1 MKVSVAYV
9 TSGKQAVL
17 TVEVPEGSTVQ
28 QAIEKSGILT
38 RFPDIDLTQQK
49 VGIYTKV
56 VPLDAPAPEG
66 ARIEIYRPII
76 ADPAT
81 VKRREKAE

>member
-1 MKVSVAYV
+1 MKVSVAYA
-9 TSGKQAVL
+9 TAAKQAVL
-17 TVEVPEGSTVQ
+17 SVELPEGATVQ
-28 QAIEKSGILT
+28 QAIEASGILV
-38 RFPDIDLTQQK
+38 RFPEIDLTQQK

-66 ARIEIYRPII
+66 ARIEIYRPIT

-81 VKRREKAE
+81 VKRRDKTE

>member
-9 TSGKQAVL
+9 TSAKQAVL
-17 TVEVPEGSTVQ
+17 SVELPDGATVQ
-28 QAIEKSGILT
+28 QAIEQSGILK
-38 RFPDIDLTQQK
+38 RFPEIDLTRQK

-56 VPLDAPAPEG
+56 VALDAPVPDG

>member
-1 MKVSVAYV
+1 MKVSVVYAIP
-9 TSGKQAVL
+9 GKQAVL
-17 TVEVPEGSTVQ
+17 SVDLPEGATVQ
-28 QAIEKSGILT
+28 QAIEKSGILK

-49 VGIYTKV
+49 VGIFTKV
-56 VPLDAPAPEG
+56 VPLDAPAPDG

-81 VKRREKAE
+81 VKRRDKTD

>member
-1 MKVSVAYV
+1 MKVSIVYA
-9 TSGKQAVL
+9 TPKKQTVL
-17 TVEVPEGSTVQ
+17 SVELPDGATVQ
-28 QAIEKSGILT
+28 QAIDKSGILA
-38 RFPDIDLTQQK
+38 RCPEIDLAQQK

-56 VPLDAPAPEG
+56 VALDAAVQDG